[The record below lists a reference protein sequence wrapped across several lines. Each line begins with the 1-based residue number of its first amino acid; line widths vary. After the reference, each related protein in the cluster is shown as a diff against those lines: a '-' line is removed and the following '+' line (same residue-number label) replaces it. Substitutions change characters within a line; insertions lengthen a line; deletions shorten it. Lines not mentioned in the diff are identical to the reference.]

1 MYYVY
6 LSDAPT
12 DALKMKVNNK
22 REAIKEANQYIKLW
36 GIDAIIEKIEK
47 MEYKK

>member
-12 DALKMKVNNK
+12 DALK
-22 REAIKEANQYIKLW
+22 IKTNSKQTAKKLANQYIKLW
-36 GIDAIIEKIEK
+36 QLDATIER
-47 MEYKK
+47 MERMED

>member
-12 DALKMKVNNK
+12 DALKIKTNNK
-22 REAIKEANQYIKLW
+22 QKARKSANQYIKLW
-36 GIDAIIEKIEK
+36 QLDAKIER
-47 MEYKK
+47 MEKVED

>member
-12 DALKMKVNNK
+12 DALKIKTNNK
-22 REAIKEANQYIKLW
+22 QAARKSANQYIRLW
-36 GIDAIIEKIEK
+36 QLDAKIERIEK
-47 MEYKK
+47 MED